1 MEVLNRA
8 FNIAGDLIDSF
19 CPSGIKA
26 GELGPNSGLIFY
38 VLGGDTVV
46 GVTAVSA
53 MMAGYTFKAV
63 QELVL
68 SQSLPVEDAEIP
80 LKPPYPHSESMSH
93 KQFMGVDKKPEPF
106 NHLESDESPEP

>member
-1 MEVLNRA
+1 MEGLNRA

-26 GELGPNSGLIFY
+26 GELGPNSGLILY
-38 VLGGDTVV
+38 VLGGDTIV
-46 GVTAVSA
+46 GFTAVSA

-68 SQSLPVEDAEIP
+68 SQSLPVEGSEIP
-80 LKPPYPHSESMSH
+80 LKVPYPHSESMSH
-93 KQFMGVDKKPEPF
+93 KQPMGVDKKQNPLSLK
-106 NHLESDESPEP
+106 NDESPKP

>member
-26 GELGPNSGLIFY
+26 GELGPNSGFMLY
-38 VLGGDTVV
+38 VLGGDTLA
-46 GVTAVSA
+46 GVTLVSG

-63 QELVL
+63 QGLVL
-68 SQSLPVEDAEIP
+68 NQRPHILITCLTGSLWGLIRSQIWVVI
-80 LKPPYPHSESMSH
+80 
-93 KQFMGVDKKPEPF
+93 
-106 NHLESDESPEP
+106 

>member
-26 GELGPNSGLIFY
+26 GELGPNSGFMLY
-38 VLGGDTVV
+38 VLGGDTLA
-46 GVTAVSA
+46 GVTLVSG

-63 QELVL
+63 QGLVL
-68 SQSLPVEDAEIP
+68 NQRPPEASEALHSVPYSHSDNLPHGQS
-80 LKPPYPHSESMSH
+80 
-93 KQFMGVDKKPEPF
+93 MGVDQKPDLGR
-106 NHLESDESPEP
+106 HLENDESFKP